1 MSFAKLLAPPPLFI
15 NTKHYTYIKQM
26 DKEEYA
32 EEQEF
37 FKYCTLVYD
46 LFWDDSIPFHQD
58 QIYIKKHQF
67 IQDMV

>member
-1 MSFAKLLAPPPLFI
+1 M
-15 NTKHYTYIKQM
+15 KQM